1 MLLLTGCVSKPVLE
15 LYGARVAGV
24 SPQGVQLLLTMKV
37 NNENSFDVRIRNVR
51 ANVNLQ
57 HRYDLPYLQYNP
69 DQWLG
74 SDASTLVAVPMVIP
88 WQLVGPLMTTS
99 VGSPTV
105 QYHMHGYADVTA
117 TRLLQVQRND
127 YMLDEEGAFSRF
139 DLVIAAGRGVLGD
152 VDPRS
157 DAALARAY
165 PSWLTSAMDGAL
177 ASNDPATPVDG
188 SDHCFGCQPFG
199 YGGTTTR
206 QEPSEATA
214 E

>member
-1 MLLLTGCVSKPVLE
+1 
-15 LYGARVAGV
+15 
-24 SPQGVQLLLTMKV
+24 
-37 NNENSFDVRIRNVR
+37 
-51 ANVNLQ
+51 
-57 HRYDLPYLQYNP
+57 
-69 DQWLG
+69 
-74 SDASTLVAVPMVIP
+74 
-88 WQLVGPLMTTS
+88 
-99 VGSPTV
+99 
-105 QYHMHGYADVTA
+105 
-117 TRLLQVQRND
+117 
-127 YMLDEEGAFSRF
+127 MLDEEGAFSRF